1 MSYQIY
7 DLIVQQSRNH
17 TRHNSNFKNREQNNR
32 MTEKKNLTKKKIK
45 GQMKK
50 TYIYYAV
57 GYIISPLLTIK
68 EKGPTNEDTI
78 S

>member
-1 MSYQIY
+1 
-7 DLIVQQSRNH
+7 
-17 TRHNSNFKNREQNNR
+17 
-32 MTEKKNLTKKKIK
+32 MTKKKKITKKKIK

-57 GYIISPLLTIK
+57 GYIISPLLAIK